1 MTDTV
6 RLPRE
11 PTDKLRHADLVAH
24 MAARD
29 AILKRLDEIARYCH
43 AQRKRIWES
52 SIKPRPRWKDPEG
65 GTPDDFEIYDGNV
78 NVSYWWSTYDGREE
92 LTVKFPVG
100 YLDMRDTEWQAIETD
115 AARVAVA
122 RNAEHDATLATRAA
136 EARRAA
142 FEKKQAQTRQRMIET
157 VPGFEQMPELT
168 QQSII
173 ATALG
178 ATP

>member
-1 MTDTV
+1 MTIT
-6 RLPRE
+6 
-11 PTDKLRHADLVAH
+11 HASLVAH

-29 AILKRLDEIARYCH
+29 GILKRLDEIARYCH

-52 SIKPRPRWKDPEG
+52 SIKPLSRWKDPGG
-65 GTPDDFEIYDGNV
+65 GTPDEFDIYDGNV
-78 NVSYWWSTYDGREE
+78 NVLYWWSTYDGREE
-92 LTVKFPVG
+92 LTVKFPVD
-100 YLDMRDTEWQAIETD
+100 YLDMRDTEWQAIEMD
-115 AARVAVA
+115 ATRVAVA
-122 RNAEHDATLATRAA
+122 RKAEHDATLATHAA

-142 FEKKQAQTRQRMIET
+142 FEQKQARTRQRMIET